1 MPHVRRAREAWLSD
15 GDRQAHGSARD
26 PNGDVPMR
34 PEMGRCDH
42 TQERWVKQ
50 GPKGVIKVWCCPEA
64 HGTFHRRM
72 LEVKGFTKA

>member
-1 MPHVRRAREAWLSD
+1 
-15 GDRQAHGSARD
+15 
-26 PNGDVPMR
+26 
-34 PEMGRCDH
+34 MGRCDH

-50 GPKGVIKVWCCPEA
+50 GPKGVIEVWCCPEA